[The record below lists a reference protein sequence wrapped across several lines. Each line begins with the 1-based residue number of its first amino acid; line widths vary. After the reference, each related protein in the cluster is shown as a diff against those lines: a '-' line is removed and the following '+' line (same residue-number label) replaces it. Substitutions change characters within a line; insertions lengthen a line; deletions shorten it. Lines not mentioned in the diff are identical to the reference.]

1 MISQG
6 QQQLLT
12 IARTILPNPKV
23 MILDEATS
31 SIDTKTEKDIQAVIS
46 QLMRGRTS
54 FVIAHR
60 LSTISPSFIT
70 KIKSA
75 LRIVERWGYC

>member
-23 MILDEATS
+23 MILDEAIS
-31 SIDTKTEKDIQAVIS
+31 NIDTKTEKDIQAVIS
-46 QLMRGRTS
+46 QLMKFDGIYANLYNTQ
-54 FVIAHR
+54 FNQ
-60 LSTISPSFIT
+60 
-70 KIKSA
+70 
-75 LRIVERWGYC
+75 